1 MKTYYLDTSALVK
14 LYHQEKGTGKV
25 EKIFSTENATII
37 ISEIAVVELYSALYK
52 LNRMK
57 EISKDAV
64 EASIKSFEEDCK
76 YRFSINPASAGEI
89 DRAKGIIKRYGKEES
104 IRTLD
109 AIQLAVALDNENT
122 IIFVSADVVLNGIAE
137 KEGLET
143 VIL

>member
-1 MKTYYLDTSALVK
+1 MKTYFLDTSALVK
-14 LYHQEKGTGKV
+14 LYHREKGTGEV
-25 EKIFSTENATII
+25 ETIFSTENATII

-64 EASIKSFEEDCK
+64 EASTKSFEEDCK
-76 YRFSINPASAGEI
+76 YRFSINPVSADEI
-89 DRAKGIIKRYGKEES
+89 DRAKEIIKRYGEEES
-104 IRTLD
+104 VRTLD

-122 IIFVSADVVLNGIAE
+122 VIFVSADAVLNGIAE
-137 KEGLET
+137 KEGLEM